1 MKNMKPKDN
10 QQLLLIKYFR
20 GIYLMMQFAQIKQS
34 VYCVKP
40 YEVIV
45 FSTILQYSSI
55 LVGSDPSA
63 LSIRVILQSSKKWS

>member
-20 GIYLMMQFAQIKQS
+20 GIYLMMQFAQITQS

-45 FSTILQYSSI
+45 FSTPLF
-55 LVGSDPSA
+55 
-63 LSIRVILQSSKKWS
+63 

>member
-40 YEVIV
+40 IW
-45 FSTILQYSSI
+45 SNSLQYYSPVFLYSS
-55 LVGSDPSA
+55 G
-63 LSIRVILQSSKKWS
+63 IRPIDFVNKSNTAIF